1 MKGKRFLMLNEI
13 FYFII
18 FILFILN
25 YSLKFLTYFKRTLI
39 IHEKTKCM
47 EFGKFSMS
55 SFFQFTKSMYTFQ
68 YLVNRQVT
76 LEERCTLLCMLTDYL
91 AGECIAL
98 GLLDSSNKYNTQS
111 FVLLEELASAWNY
124 ILQLT
129 RVVEGMEGRKEII
142 HALLSKR
149 NY

>member
-1 MKGKRFLMLNEI
+1 MKKQSVWSLGNLACH
-13 FYFII
+13 
-18 FILFILN
+18 LF
-25 YSLKFLTYFKRTLI
+25 
-39 IHEKTKCM
+39 
-47 EFGKFSMS
+47 S
-55 SFFQFTKSMYTFQ
+55 SYKSMYTFQ

-149 NY
+149 NF